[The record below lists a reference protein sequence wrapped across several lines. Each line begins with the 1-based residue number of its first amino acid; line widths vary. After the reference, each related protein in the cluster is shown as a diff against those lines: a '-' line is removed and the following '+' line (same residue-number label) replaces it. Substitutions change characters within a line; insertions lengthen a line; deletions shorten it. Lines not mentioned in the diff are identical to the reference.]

1 MADHSTI
8 EWTDA
13 TWNPITGC
21 AVVSPGCTNCYAMKL
36 AGTRLKHHPSR
47 AGLTRDTKAG
57 PVWNGEVRLNEDWLL
72 QPLQWK
78 RPRHI
83 FVCAHGD
90 LFAEQVPDA
99 WIMRVLF
106 VMGQAPQHIFQ
117 VLTKRPERMRAFFR
131 KWADMKPASIDDL
144 CTAQTPDEV
153 RKLYDCGRGH
163 LFADM
168 LESMG
173 TPPPGCGY
181 PLFDWMGGMAN
192 WPDALPNVWLGVS
205 VEDQAR
211 ADERIPVL
219 LDTPAAI
226 RWISDEPMLGR
237 VDLRAWLP
245 NAWKCKG
252 EKRPWS
258 SFDWPKWVPEE
269 TRNQVMSFWSN
280 AYGRDPNDW
289 MRGALENGQPPLG
302 TFGTYKLL
310 DAKQSPIEGR
320 FVPAW
325 NNIGRVVTDSGEVR
339 CVSAGLYQS
348 HPPRLDWVVAGGESG
363 PDARAMHPD
372 WPRAL
377 RDQCAAAGVAFFFKQ
392 WGNWRP
398 ATWKLEREE
407 GETDKAYIARS
418 EAEAATH
425 AVRSDSGFSLELSHR
440 PWSVERASEEPTPFA
455 GMRPCGKSEAGR
467 LLDGATHDA
476 MPGRKILA

>member
-1 MADHSTI
+1 MAEHSTI

-47 AGLTRDTKAG
+47 EGLTRDTKAG

-117 VLTKRPERMRAFFR
+117 ILTKRPERMRAFFR

-219 LDTPAAI
+219 LDTPATI
-226 RWISDEPMLGR
+226 RWISAEPLLGR
-237 VDLRAWLP
+237 I
-245 NAWKCKG
+245 
-252 EKRPWS
+252 E
-258 SFDWPKWVPEE
+258 
-269 TRNQVMSFWSN
+269 
-280 AYGRDPNDW
+280 
-289 MRGALENGQPPLG
+289 
-302 TFGTYKLL
+302 L
-310 DAKQSPIEGR
+310 DALRKNGDVHSDALTR
-320 FVPAW
+320 YH
-325 NNIGRVVTDSGEVR
+325 NL
-339 CVSAGLYQS
+339 AGQQVGTTI
-348 HPPRLDWVVAGGESG
+348 DWVVAGGESG
-363 PDARAMHPD
+363 PGSRAMHPD

-398 ATWKLEREE
+398 ATWKLERED

-440 PWSVERASEEPTPFA
+440 PWSIERASQEPTPFA

>member
-47 AGLTRDTKAG
+47 QGLTRDTKAG
-57 PVWNGEVRLNEDWLL
+57 PVWNGEVRLKEDWLA

-144 CTAQTPDEV
+144 CTAQKPDEV

-173 TPPPGCGY
+173 TPPPGCAY

-205 VEDQAR
+205 VEDQTR
-211 ADERIPVL
+211 ADERIPFL
-219 LDTPAAI
+219 LDTPAAV
-226 RWISDEPMLGR
+226 RWISAEPLLEH
-237 VDLRAWLP
+237 VDLL
-245 NAWKCKG
+245 
-252 EKRPWS
+252 
-258 SFDWPKWVPEE
+258 
-269 TRNQVMSFWSN
+269 
-280 AYGRDPNDW
+280 
-289 MRGALENGQPPLG
+289 ALRKN
-302 TFGTYKLL
+302 
-310 DAKQSPIEGR
+310 
-320 FVPAW
+320 
-325 NNIGRVVTDSGEVR
+325 GEVHTDALTR
-339 CVSAGLYQS
+339 YYNLAGQ
-348 HPPRLDWVVAGGESG
+348 RVNATIDWVVAGGESG
-363 PDARAMHPD
+363 PDARPMHPD
-372 WPRAL
+372 WPLSL
-377 RDQCAAAGVAFFFKQ
+377 RDQCAASDTPLFFKQ
-392 WGNWRP
+392 WGNWMP
-398 ATWKLEREE
+398 PPWKLAREE
-407 GETDKAYIARS
+407 GESDTAYKSRS
-418 EAEAATH
+418 DAIAATH
-425 AVRSDSGFSLELSHR
+425 AIHTFHGHPVELAHR
-440 PWSVERASEEPTPFA
+440 PWSVERAPEPPEAFA
-455 GMRPCGKSEAGR
+455 GIRASHKASAGR
-467 LLDGATHDA
+467 MLDGALHDA
-476 MPGRKILA
+476 MPRRRAAP